1 MSGGAYNAGDLVE
14 LDTSQ
19 LEREGSLSELGLM
32 GSILIPTEVVPSLGK
47 DPGVDDWGSLLLSDC
62 KYKKLI
68 HFLMDNMAKLYRK
81 ISIYF

>member
-19 LEREGSLSELGLM
+19 LEREGSLSELGLI

-47 DPGVDDWGSLLLSDC
+47 DPGVDD
-62 KYKKLI
+62 
-68 HFLMDNMAKLYRK
+68 
-81 ISIYF
+81 